1 MGAVSTKTIA
11 TITVAG
17 NKRFHNGVLALSN
30 NYAAGG
36 DTFTAAQFGLYAVD
50 VLGLSEPDGG
60 LLFAVDY
67 TNSKIKAYT
76 ALGVE
81 VVGGQDLS
89 AINVNYDAR
98 GN

>member
-1 MGAVSTKTIA
+1 MGNIAVTTIA

-17 NKRFHNGVLALSN
+17 NKRFHNGVLTLSN

-36 DTFTAAQFGLYAVD
+36 DAFTPAQFGLFAVD

-67 TNSKIKAYT
+67 VNSKIKAYT

-81 VVGGQDLS
+81 VVGGQNLS
-89 AINVNYDAR
+89 AININYDAR